1 MRKAGKRRAG
11 SSPATGTNF
20 KLLKNSRLEHLEEGS
35 ASESA
40 SEITTGVEPLNHPG
54 TTRQPLEMTGL
65 AARFV

>member
-1 MRKAGKRRAG
+1 MG

-20 KLLKNSRLEHLEEGS
+20 KMLFYRKLEQPEEGS

>member
-1 MRKAGKRRAG
+1 MEI
-11 SSPATGTNF
+11 SSDSDPYSTSKS
-20 KLLKNSRLEHLEEGS
+20 KLLKSSYLQKPEEAS

-40 SEITTGVEPLNHPG
+40 SEITTGIELVNHPG